1 MMGAFNNFVA
11 WGLAQPDAKP
21 VAAVPR
27 FSAGSRTAQVRTLL
41 LNDGDKTCQ
50 EMAEA
55 IGVTPSAIRQVIT
68 SMLKK
73 NLIVSPGERNKS
85 KTWRMA

>member
-1 MMGAFNNFVA
+1 MSAFGNFVA

-21 VAAVPR
+21 GPVAPR
-27 FSAGSRTAQVRTLL
+27 FSAGSRTAQVLTLL
-41 LNDGDKTCQ
+41 STEGDKTCH
-50 EMAEA
+50 EMADA